1 MRNVFL
7 LVSLVWSARDNQDT
21 VEDENNNV
29 KNSVKFDIPGKSIN
43 DNLKKIVQHKE
54 KITLA

>member
-21 VEDENNNV
+21 VEDENNDV